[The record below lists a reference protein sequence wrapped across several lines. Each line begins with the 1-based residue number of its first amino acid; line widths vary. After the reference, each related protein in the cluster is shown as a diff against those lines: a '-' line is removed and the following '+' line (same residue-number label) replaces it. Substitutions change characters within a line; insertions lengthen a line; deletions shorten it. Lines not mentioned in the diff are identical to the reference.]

1 MKRTIFV
8 LAIFLFLPA
17 IVNAGDIDGIYAGQR
32 TNGKMPSCGQ
42 YVVARDEG
50 RRGDDI
56 NQNVFISWVAGYITA
71 YNRQTPDTYSIRGQ
85 TDLEAMLLWLDNYCK
100 EKPLGTFAYAM
111 ALLTN
116 ELHPKRIRRA
126 PKER

>member
-1 MKRTIFV
+1 MMLKRTIFV
-8 LAIFLFLPA
+8 LAMFFLPVT
-17 IVNAGDIDGIYAGQR
+17 VNAGDIDGIYAGQH
-32 TNGKMPSCGQ
+32 TNGEMPSCGQ

-50 RRGDDI
+50 RRGDYI

-85 TDLEAMLLWLDNYCK
+85 TDLSAMLLWLENYCK

-116 ELHPKRIRRA
+116 KLHPKRIRRA
-126 PKER
+126 PK